1 MSGEESS
8 DVGAEGLS
16 VEDIYVRLDDFDD
29 DQANSNNDTAEGSS
43 KGVRK
48 RQFNG
53 RTDQSQK
60 CGKCKHCMN
69 PHWHKRCLELP
80 ATNMKRTPAS
90 AKVKDPFVD
99 YLKQILS
106 SDGGIKSADHVPAL
120 HELFRSAEEWSQRK
134 ALLKVLQ
141 VSAPVPLKLLIS
153 KGGLLDLEKWLTN
166 AIAHN
171 RPKFVAEMLSTLSY
185 MPVTLESLKKPCE
198 MGKVVGKLRKSDM
211 GENIQAQARI
221 LVTKWKSLV
230 ETRVPV
236 KSSSEQPPATAN
248 TPAVK
253 QKFSQT
259 GLGDADLFSLKP
271 QKKVGPPPA
280 TATNQRVRVVA
291 SNAAKSQIVDG
302 KRITSVA
309 KVSESPLDALSNQ
322 GSPQFVKPHSQAPSK
337 PRTVLT
343 PANTALSNQFS
354 MLSGPLTAAQR
365 AKMAAD
371 SVPDEAPRKKN
382 KDASRK
388 ISWAA
393 ENELVSVRLFLKHQP
408 PSKAAEDAN
417 PDDMTLED
425 EPAHTSETHEEFEK
439 AAKQQHFSEAQA
451 LKDFKAKEDLERKV
465 IEERLH
471 EMRPMVAWRD
481 PPEIP
486 KYIFE
491 EYGRAAGGEDSTE
504 KELREN
510 QRSTPH
516 AEVNSAMDMCP
527 PSPDEPPVGASFP
540 IQPIHLIPKI
550 PLSISEARKP
560 ASVPAATPAQGVIQQ
575 QQPRPIG
582 MAQTGIRA
590 TRQPQPMARGH
601 QIVQPRQIPMTVKKF
616 GGPMLGLHGAN
627 RAQQATMPPNPVVP
641 RPPQIGPRPMMVS
654 DSRPVCAYFNKP
666 RGCIHGDKCK
676 FSHHIAA
683 PANAQSLPIKRVT
696 PQGGHDTAAP
706 QPRKMV
712 KHGQAP

>member
-1 MSGEESS
+1 MSEEELF
-8 DVGAEGLS
+8 DVGGEGLGM
-16 VEDIYVRLDDFDD
+16 EDICIRLDDSDY
-29 DQANSNNDTAEGSS
+29 DQANSNNDIDPETSTI
-43 KGVRK
+43 VRK

-53 RTDQSQK
+53 RTDPSQK

-80 ATNMKRTPAS
+80 ATNMKRSS
-90 AKVKDPFVD
+90 AKAKPKDPFVD
-99 YLKQILS
+99 NLKQILS
-106 SDGGIKSADHVPAL
+106 SDGGIKGADHVPAL
-120 HELFRSAEEWSQRK
+120 QKLFRLAEEWSQRK

-153 KGGLLDLEKWLTN
+153 KGGLLDLEKWLTQ

-185 MPVTLESLKKPCE
+185 LPVTLESLRKPCE

-211 GENIQAQARI
+211 GEDIRAQARI

-230 ETRVPV
+230 ETRTPV
-236 KSSSEQPPATAN
+236 KSSTGPPAASAN
-248 TPAVK
+248 KPVVK
-253 QKFSQT
+253 QKVPQT
-259 GLGDADLFSLKP
+259 GLGDADLFNLKP
-271 QKKVGPPPA
+271 QKKVAPPSA

-309 KVSESPLDALSNQ
+309 KVSESPLDALSHH

-371 SVPDEAPRKKN
+371 SVPDVSPRKKS
-382 KDASRK
+382 KDAAKK
-388 ISWAA
+388 ITWAA
-393 ENELVSVRLFLKHQP
+393 EKDLVSVRLFLKHQP
-408 PSKAAEDAN
+408 PSMAAEDAN
-417 PDDMTLED
+417 PDDMTPAD
-425 EPAHTSETHEEFEK
+425 EPTSVSETHEEFEK

-451 LKDFKAKEDLERKV
+451 LKDFKAQEGLERKV

-471 EMRPMVAWRD
+471 EMRPMVAWKD

-486 KYIFE
+486 RYIFE
-491 EYGRAAGGEDSTE
+491 EYGKAARGEESKE
-504 KELREN
+504 KEFREN
-510 QRSTPH
+510 QRSVPN
-516 AEVNSAMDMCP
+516 AEVISATGVCP

-540 IQPIHLIPKI
+540 MQPIHLIPKI

-560 ASVPAATPAQGVIQQ
+560 IPVPAVTPGHGVMQ

-590 TRQPQPMARGH
+590 PRQPQPMARGQ

-627 RAQQATMPPNPVVP
+627 KAQQATMPQNPLVP
-641 RPPQIGPRPMMVS
+641 RPQQIGPRPMMVS
-654 DSRPVCAYFNKP
+654 DNRPVCAYFNKP

-676 FSHHIAA
+676 FSHPVTT
-683 PANAQSLPIKRVT
+683 PANIPILPNKRVT
-696 PQGGHDTAAP
+696 PQDGHDTAAP

-712 KHGQAP
+712 KHGEAP